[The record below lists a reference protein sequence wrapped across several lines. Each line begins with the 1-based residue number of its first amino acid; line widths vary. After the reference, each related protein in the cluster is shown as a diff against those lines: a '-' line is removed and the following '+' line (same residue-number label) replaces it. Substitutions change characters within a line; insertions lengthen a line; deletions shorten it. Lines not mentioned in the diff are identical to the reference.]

1 VEAGIANTT
10 YTKSILDILLTV
22 KDSTDILID
31 KFGINRMNLIFET
44 IAKLYYDNTNI
55 VYLQSTVLPA
65 ITNFI
70 YAKLFTDAISKSS
83 VIL

>member
-1 VEAGIANTT
+1 
-10 YTKSILDILLTV
+10 
-22 KDSTDILID
+22 
-31 KFGINRMNLIFET
+31 MNLIFET